1 VCNKIIT
8 GLLQDQYGFV
18 TGNTSSLRGR
28 YGIKQGSAAGLC
40 RKALPQ
46 GSAARL
52 CRRALPQGSAARLC
66 RKALP
71 QGSAA
76 GLCRKRLC
84 RRALPQGSA
93 AELCRKALPQG
104 SAAGLCRRTLPQGSA
119 ARLCRKA
126 LPQGSAAGLCRR
138 ALPQG
143 SAAGLCRKALPQGS
157 AAGLCRRALPQG
169 SAAGLCRRALPQ
181 GPAARLCRRALPQG
195 SAAGLCRRALPQGSA
210 AGLCRRLCRRALPQ
224 GSAARLCRRAL
235 PQGSAAG
242 LCRRAL
248 PHGSAAV
255 LCRRLCR
262 RAVVRT
268 LSLEAF
274 LDLDIEQADRMLAAH
289 GHYCFTV
296 QHSRLQFMETINA
309 VVDLRRAWRRCL
321 PQSWDVA
328 WVWRGLVESH
338 SHIPMPDFVF
348 LAFCSLSLL
357 WNWPDIVAL
366 LIGGFLGLLRPGELH
381 HLQGQDIIFPSHFS
395 RFNHMF
401 LAIRSP
407 KNRCICARREHVRID
422 DLEVLPLFRSI
433 KNVLQPSD
441 QIFAGTQ
448 REFRNCFE
456 QLCMYFD
463 IRCNDTNGLA
473 PASLRAG
480 GATFLYQQCDQPEV
494 VRFRGR
500 WSNNRMLEIYI
511 QEVTANTFADT
522 LRHDQG
528 ARLFRFAEAAP
539 GLLAVAAMRL
549 FGSMCAGFGG

>member
-1 VCNKIIT
+1 MCVCLFVLVE
-8 GLLQDQYGFV
+8 GLCRKALPQGSAAVLCRKALPQGPAA
-18 TGNTSSLRGR
+18 GLCRR
-28 YGIKQGSAAGLC
+28 ALPQGSAAGLC

-46 GSAARL
+46 GSAA
-52 CRRALPQGSAARLC
+52 GLC

-210 AGLCRRLCRRALPQ
+210 AE
-224 GSAARLCRRAL
+224 
-235 PQGSAAG
+235 
-242 LCRRAL
+242 
-248 PHGSAAV
+248 

>member
-1 VCNKIIT
+1 MSMFSHW
-8 GLLQDQYGFV
+8 L
-18 TGNTSSLRGR
+18 
-28 YGIKQGSAAGLC
+28 
-40 RKALPQ
+40 
-46 GSAARL
+46 
-52 CRRALPQGSAARLC
+52 
-66 RKALP
+66 
-71 QGSAA
+71 
-76 GLCRKRLC
+76 
-84 RRALPQGSA
+84 
-93 AELCRKALPQG
+93 
-104 SAAGLCRRTLPQGSA
+104 
-119 ARLCRKA
+119 
-126 LPQGSAAGLCRR
+126 
-138 ALPQG
+138 
-143 SAAGLCRKALPQGS
+143 
-157 AAGLCRRALPQG
+157 
-169 SAAGLCRRALPQ
+169 
-181 GPAARLCRRALPQG
+181 
-195 SAAGLCRRALPQGSA
+195 
-210 AGLCRRLCRRALPQ
+210 
-224 GSAARLCRRAL
+224 
-235 PQGSAAG
+235 
-242 LCRRAL
+242 
-248 PHGSAAV
+248 AAV
-255 LCRRLCR
+255 RS
-262 RAVVRT
+262 
-268 LSLEAF
+268 LSRN
-274 LDLDIEQADRMLAAH
+274 LDIEQADRMLAAY

-296 QHSRLQFMETINA
+296 EYSRLQFMETINA